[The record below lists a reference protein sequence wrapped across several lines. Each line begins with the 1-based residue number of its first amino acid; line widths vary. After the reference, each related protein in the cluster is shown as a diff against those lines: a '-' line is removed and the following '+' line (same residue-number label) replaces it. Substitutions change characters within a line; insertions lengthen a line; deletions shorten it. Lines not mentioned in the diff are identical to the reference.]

1 MAHEIAQD
9 APSKLVQSALAD
21 LGHLVG
27 AQANTQADR
36 ARASSVP
43 LLPRAAA
50 AALGTPP
57 QVPQFAH
64 RLDEGDLAAALGTPP
79 QVPQFAHRLDEG
91 DLLAAALETP
101 PQVPQFA
108 HRLDEGDLAGAWT
121 PDTLLADAVAQ
132 RLQQLRQQN
141 YGRQRRQAQAD
152 AVRPTVRPL
161 ALYQPLQA
169 KGTRGSSLPPVS
181 SAYWDEAV

>member
-91 DLLAAALETP
+91 DL
-101 PQVPQFA
+101 
-108 HRLDEGDLAGAWT
+108 AGAWT